1 MMEDTIIEELHQFRE
16 KWAAQFNYDV
26 HALVAD
32 LRRSQQEE
40 NRQVVN
46 LPPNRITDDSD
57 LQAQQ
62 AKLTPEKLDQAA

>member
-16 KWAAQFNYDV
+16 QWAAQFNYDI

-46 LPPNRITDDSD
+46 LPPNRITDGNGP
-57 LQAQQ
+57 QARQTD
-62 AKLTPEKLDQAA
+62 LTPEKLDQAA